1 MSAVRV
7 GDHIDSDTLTEVLA
21 QAWVTFVD
29 PGALL
34 EPAPN
39 GGVAS
44 PGLVAQVAVR
54 GETPAAIAIAMDA
67 AGARAV
73 AERMLAG
80 VGVGVEEADVV
91 DAMGELA
98 NVLGGNLKALLPD
111 GSTLTLPEV
120 SRIRNG
126 VIEAGPDGDGGVVAT
141 LRWGAHTVTAAVTP
155 AAATAGKEPR
165 S

>member
-1 MSAVRV
+1 MSAARV
-7 GDHIDSDTLTEVLA
+7 GDHIDTDTLTEVLA

-34 EPAPN
+34 EPASDGP
-39 GGVAS
+39 GCG
-44 PGLVAQVAVR
+44 PGLVAQVAVH
-54 GETPAAIAIAMDA
+54 GETPAAVAITMDA

-80 VGVGVEEADVV
+80 VGLGVEESDVV

-98 NVLGGNLKALLPD
+98 NVLGGNLKALLPE
-111 GSTLTLPEV
+111 GSTLTLPQV
-120 SRIRNG
+120 SRTEVG
-126 VIEAGPDGDGGVVAT
+126 TAGSWDPGDVVASV
-141 LRWGAHTVTAAVTP
+141 RWGAHTVTAAVTP
-155 AAATAGKEPR
+155 ADRTLGKEPC